1 MMQRMSAATP
11 VTTNFSTSQKLLE
24 RARRSLAGG
33 VSSPFRAKA
42 PVPLYFRDGEGARLE
57 DVDGNRYIDYALAW
71 GPAILGYRHPRMVEA
86 MAKAAVRPHVYGAQ
100 HELEIAVAE
109 RLCSLIPAAG
119 LVSFTSS
126 GSEALQIVLRIARAA
141 TGRSLVL
148 KFEGH
153 YHGWI
158 DSTLVS
164 YKPPA
169 ERTGPHLESAGQVAN
184 ALDNLLIG
192 PWNDAAWLEQTIA
205 ARGGEIAAIVMEP
218 VLCNSGC
225 LMPQPGYLEL
235 ARKLATECGAVLIFD
250 EVITGFRIG
259 IHSAQGHFGV
269 TPDLATFG
277 KAIGGGLPLS
287 AFAGRADLMDMMYT
301 ANVRYGGTF
310 NGNPVSLAAADAAL
324 EVLSANEGEA
334 LKRANALGER
344 LMKGIAEAAA
354 RHGIALTV
362 TGFGTAFTLHFS
374 SHGEWRNYRDTHH
387 DDAAQLRRF
396 LVAALERGLHLLPD
410 GRWYTSA
417 AHTEADIEET
427 LAIVESS
434 FQVIA

>member
-1 MMQRMSAATP
+1 MPAATP

-42 PVPLYFRDGEGARLE
+42 PVPLYFRGGEGARLE

-71 GPAILGYRHPRMVEA
+71 GPAILGYRHPKMVEA
-86 MAKAAVRPHVYGAQ
+86 MAQAAVRPHVYGAQ

-141 TGRSLVL
+141 TGRNLVL

-169 ERTGPHLESAGQVAN
+169 GCVGPHLESAGQVAN

-192 PWNDAAWLEQTIA
+192 PWNDAAWLEQAIA

-235 ARKLATECGAVLIFD
+235 ARKLATRCGAVLIFD

-287 AFAGRADLMDMMYT
+287 AFAGRADLMETMY
-301 ANVRYGGTF
+301 AGNVRYGGTF

-344 LMKGIAEAAA
+344 LMDGIAGAAA
-354 RHGIALTV
+354 RHGIPLTV

-374 SHGEWRNYRDTHH
+374 THTGWRNYRDTLH

-396 LVAALERGLHLLPD
+396 LIAALERGLHLLPD